1 MGGDHRGKWP
11 SNQSR
16 AAIYQSLPCG
26 LPLPSRHFVYG
37 ESPWGTGNPGDGP
50 NLGVNDGQSVSSRQ
64 PGGCGRGA
72 DTLTRWWGC
81 YPVIGGVG
89 SNGWAA
95 LAPNAG
101 PDDSI
106 CQTATAHLLLAN
118 TPPGTAT
125 GTWSV
130 VSQPLGS
137 PPVTFTDP
145 NNPNAFV
152 QNLQG
157 FGPYTFVWDINY
169 GGCPSLP
176 DTVVIT
182 RVPNSSTANTM
193 ADTTLTC
200 NGDTLTLRGND
211 PGNGW
216 SIWTTSDP
224 GITLLNPSD
233 SITQAFGLAP
243 GLNVFTYAITNGVCP
258 VTTAQVNVYVP
269 INVTANA
276 GPDQQL
282 CLASI
287 ATLAGNDPDSI
298 QTSANGF
305 WSQVSGP
312 NNGIFTNLSQ
322 NSSNFSA
329 LIPGQY
335 TLVWSVTNFDCPM
348 ATDTMVITNYQSVI
362 ADAGGDQVYCF
373 PSDGELLGNNIYS
386 LSSTAVGLWTQ
397 LSGPTQAG
405 IQNPDTFFSF
415 VNNLV
420 AGSYAFSWLVSNG
433 VCPPDSDV
441 VRFDV
446 YDIQPNGVID
456 SLRPDSGQSNGNIIV
471 ALPSGGISPY
481 TYSIDGLNF
490 QSNSTFDSLGAGI
503 YEIIVMDNNG
513 CVDSFLIELD
523 SILPTIPPPP
533 RDTLKVP
540 TGFSPNGDGTNDTWE
555 IPGIEAFPNA
565 RIDVYN
571 IWGGLVYSSAGVYIP
586 WNGQRGGQDLP
597 AANYYFI
604 LDLKAEGQPVLKGSI
619 TILR

>member
-1 MGGDHRGKWP
+1 
-11 SNQSR
+11 
-16 AAIYQSLPCG
+16 
-26 LPLPSRHFVYG
+26 
-37 ESPWGTGNPGDGP
+37 
-50 NLGVNDGQSVSSRQ
+50 
-64 PGGCGRGA
+64 
-72 DTLTRWWGC
+72 
-81 YPVIGGVG
+81 
-89 SNGWAA
+89 
-95 LAPNAG
+95 
-101 PDDSI
+101 
-106 CQTATAHLLLAN
+106 
-118 TPPGTAT
+118 
-125 GTWSV
+125 
-130 VSQPLGS
+130 
-137 PPVTFTDP
+137 
-145 NNPNAFV
+145 
-152 QNLQG
+152 
-157 FGPYTFVWDINY
+157 
-169 GGCPSLP
+169 
-176 DTVVIT
+176 
-182 RVPNSSTANTM
+182 
-193 ADTTLTC
+193 
-200 NGDTLTLRGND
+200 
-211 PGNGW
+211 
-216 SIWTTSDP
+216 
-224 GITLLNPSD
+224 
-233 SITQAFGLAP
+233 
-243 GLNVFTYAITNGVCP
+243 
-258 VTTAQVNVYVP
+258 
-269 INVTANA
+269 
-276 GPDQQL
+276 
-282 CLASI
+282 
-287 ATLAGNDPDSI
+287 
-298 QTSANGF
+298 
-305 WSQVSGP
+305 
-312 NNGIFTNLSQ
+312 
-322 NSSNFSA
+322 
-329 LIPGQY
+329 
-335 TLVWSVTNFDCPM
+335 
-348 ATDTMVITNYQSVI
+348 
-362 ADAGGDQVYCF
+362 VYCF
-373 PSDGELLGNNIYS
+373 PSDGELLGNNIFNQN
-386 LSSTAVGLWTQ
+386 STAVGLWTQ

-490 QSNSTFDSLGAGI
+490 QSNSSFDSLGAGI